1 MWRKKIDKSLKP
13 YLEKFITETYFHDK
27 AFKLAEDPS
36 KAQLWIAIALL
47 SKQLYNLEM
56 KVNYLERALKD
67 ISQTKEGEKF
77 LQEIE
82 EKVKSKEKEKEP
94 KEQKKVEKET
104 KALGTGASLLSQIAR
119 ISVKKKTKPK
129 KKKK

>member
-1 MWRKKIDKSLKP
+1 MWRKKIDKSLRP
-13 YLEKFITETYFHDK
+13 YLEKFITETCFHDK

-36 KAQLWIAIALL
+36 KAQLWVAVALL

-56 KVNYLERALKD
+56 KANYLERALKD

-82 EKVKSKEKEKEP
+82 EKVKGKEKESKEP
-94 KEQKKVEKET
+94 KKVEKEM

-119 ISVKKKTKPK
+119 RSIKKKPKPK

>member
-1 MWRKKIDKSLKP
+1 MWRKKIDKSLRP

-36 KAQLWIAIALL
+36 KAQLWVAIALL

-56 KVNYLERALKD
+56 KTNYLERALKD
-67 ISQTKEGEKF
+67 ISQTKDGEKF

-82 EKVKSKEKEKEP
+82 EKVKGSEKEKEP
-94 KEQKKVEKET
+94 KEPKKVEKEM

-119 ISVKKKTKPK
+119 RSVKKKAKPK